1 MMAVGSVAFPFL
13 TSESILD
20 PLAMLVFISGYIL
33 GILIWYL
40 PKSDANSRGVS
51 TTLSFFVSTWGIVLL
66 LSATGSIFLLSL
78 IITSIGIFV
87 SIGLWRSELM
97 HVIIQTFEAILK
109 AASYAI
115 QTIKSFFGSYY
126 REMVTLIVLGVMIIG
141 SLAYRIIGAENYDDP
156 LPIILFIVG
165 YGIGVVVW
173 YIPSPHDSFQRVC
186 TILSTVVSFWGI
198 ILGILTGNLLIVPLG
213 LISLG
218 VIVNGWV
225 WRTELS
231 QLLRLVKEKVGIVI
245 GEMVNS
251 IIPLLLLA
259 FAIPAILYAIFVLI
273 YALVPSIGAPLDTF
287 LIEYVPGI
295 EFLAKI
301 IQGGIYEG
309 KLIGDL
315 EDTEPFMKLIFSAI
329 IILLGVVL
337 IVIVALRREGMQL
350 NSLLNR
356 SRSQTKSSSFKHTID
371 LSDKDGD
378 DKK

>member
-1 MMAVGSVAFPFL
+1 
-13 TSESILD
+13 
-20 PLAMLVFISGYIL
+20 FISGYIL

-51 TTLSFFVSTWGIVLL
+51 TTLSFLVSTWGIVLL
-66 LSATGSIFLLSL
+66 LSATSSTFLLSL
-78 IITSIGIFV
+78 IITGIGIVV
-87 SIGLWRSELM
+87 SIVLWSSEIK
-97 HVIIQTFEAILK
+97 HVFTQTFEAVLK
-109 AASYAI
+109 AASYTI
-115 QTIKSFFGSYY
+115 QAIKSFFGSYY
-126 REMVTLIVLGVMIIG
+126 REMVTLIALGVMIIG
-141 SLAYRIIGAENYDDP
+141 SLAYRFIGAENYDNP
-156 LPIILFIVG
+156 LPIILFMVG

-173 YIPSPHDSFQRVC
+173 YIPSPHDSFRRVC

-198 ILGILTGNLLIVPLG
+198 ILGIITGNLLIVPLG

-218 VIVNGWV
+218 VIVNGLV
-225 WRTELS
+225 WRTELL
-231 QLLRLVKEKVGIVI
+231 QLSRLVKEKVEIIV

-251 IIPLLLLA
+251 IIPLSLLA

-287 LIEYVPGI
+287 LIEYIPGI

-315 EDTEPFMKLIFSAI
+315 EDTEPFMKLIFSTI

-350 NSLLNR
+350 NSLLNK
-356 SRSQTKSSSFKHTID
+356 SRSETKSSSIKHTID
-371 LSDKDGD
+371 FSDKDGD